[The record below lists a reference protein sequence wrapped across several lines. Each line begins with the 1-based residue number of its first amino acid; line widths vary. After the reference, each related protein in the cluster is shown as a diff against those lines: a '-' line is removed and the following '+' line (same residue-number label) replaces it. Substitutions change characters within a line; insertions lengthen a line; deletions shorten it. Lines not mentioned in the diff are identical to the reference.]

1 MLWFYRFIF
10 GFLEVRFF
18 GNFKEKIF
26 NLAAGNGISFFN
38 TKLTKDGIKTNIS
51 VRDFKKLP
59 QILRGSGIRVKIL
72 KKRGL
77 PFKLKINQKRLGILA
92 GIILSIVFFELM
104 SGFIW
109 IIDVTGNKAV
119 PTAEILS
126 ACEKVGIVKGIKIS
140 DVDTKTAREK
150 LLLNID
156 SLAWA
161 SLNIEGCKLTVN
173 VSEAD
178 KKEDNSCICNLK
190 SKADGIV
197 KKIEVTSGN
206 TLVKI
211 GDTVKKGDVVVSGV
225 LEKLTGTEFVHS
237 SGEIIA
243 ETKRSVTVSGDYIK
257 KEEKENG
264 EVKRKRVLSFF
275 GIKIPLFIGGETK
288 KYKESITA
296 KDIKLFGVSL
306 PITVYEK
313 EFRFTEIYEKKLTA
327 EELKTALYEEIKK
340 TAQNEGLTDFEM
352 SDLAETKSENGITLS
367 AIITATENIVYRETM
382 LINKENEIF

>member
-1 MLWFYRFIF
+1 MLWLYRYIL

-18 GNFKEKIF
+18 GDFKEKIF
-26 NLAAGNGISFFN
+26 SLAAGNGISFFN
-38 TKLTKDGIKTNIS
+38 TKLTKNGIETNIS

-59 QILRGSGIRVKIL
+59 QILRGSGIRVRIL

-92 GIILSIVFFELM
+92 GIILSIVFLEFM

-109 IIDVTGNKAV
+109 IIDITGNKNV
-119 PTAEILS
+119 PAAEILS
-126 ACEKVGIVKGIKIS
+126 ACEKVGIVQGIKAS
-140 DVDTKTAREK
+140 DINTKTAREK

-161 SLNIEGCKLTVN
+161 SLNIEGCKLTIN
-173 VSEAD
+173 VSETD
-178 KKEDNSCICNLK
+178 KNEDNACICNLK

-197 KKIEVTSGN
+197 KKIDVTSGN

-237 SGEIIA
+237 AGEVIA
-243 ETKRSVTVSGDYIK
+243 ETTRSITVSGDYIK
-257 KEEKENG
+257 KEKKENG
-264 EVKRKRVLSFF
+264 EVKLKKVLSFF

-288 KYKESITA
+288 KYNEIITS
-296 KDIKLFGVSL
+296 KNIKLFGVSL

-313 EFRFTEIYEKKLTA
+313 EFKFTEIYEKKQTE
-327 EELKTALYEEIKK
+327 EELKAALYEEIKK
-340 TAQNEGLTDFEM
+340 TAQNEGLTDFEI
-352 SDLAETKSENGITLS
+352 SDLTETKTENGITLS
-367 AIITATENIVYRETM
+367 AIVTATENIVYREN
-382 LINKENEIF
+382 IFVSNEK